1 MQRYLTR
8 FLIVLTAVA
17 GQSALAEQASV
28 NVAPEPL
35 SGGGGVDSESLRILA
50 GVREYPDPVL
60 NALLSLSTAPDIVTK
75 VAADPSLLDKL
86 DQIQPAPSSEVRAAL
101 ELLRAAPD
109 AVQIAAAGG
118 PELARLRALFE
129 TNGSAADTQLRALR
143 VGYMKAAGESAAAWQ
158 RLLQSDPVAFGQYR
172 DYVTAFC
179 KEALEQDANFPV
191 VHVVQSDYYFACP
204 PNEILMNRAQSQ
216 PPPPQLARLMDRWWS
231 EFGPQ
236 AAEEQLLNEP
246 AVIAGRPPV
255 EGAVISLDPDR
266 RRAMWAASK
275 PGSGAVGMVPVVMQP
290 LLDQPNDARLAFA
303 AYEHGRL
310 WLAPVDAPEPPAPIA
325 ASTPVQSYT
334 PAPDA
339 ADATSDDG
347 GAAVAV
353 DDMPAP
359 VPQSHDPESPAGG
372 GVTYTAPP
380 EGAPAFPVGEPVVE
394 EYVEEAT
401 EVAAP
406 APVYAEAVYPE
417 PVYVQPTYVAPT
429 YVAPTIVTPAY
440 YDSYFGVGLSYY
452 RGSSFGF
459 FGTYTYYPGLI
470 APWPPAICYPH
481 YVRPC
486 SYVHYSRCYRP
497 YSFSLNIRIGSN
509 ARRFYSPTYR
519 SAVGFYRSSS
529 PGTVVRRTTIV
540 NRDSNR
546 DYAVQR
552 SGTRNYY
559 GSSRDRVS
567 RSGSRFSG
575 PGRGTITRRDG
586 ARTSPREISPRGLS
600 SPPGGQR
607 SLGQRSISP
616 GDARGRALDGAPGT
630 RNGDVGVRRFGER
643 GDTRSNSSRGA
654 PPQITRERRDVSG
667 PPQGA
672 RSLSPSGAAG
682 TAPRSAA
689 PRDARAVTP
698 RDARP
703 ATPRPS
709 GIRPQDGPR
718 SGISRQPRS
727 GSSGSGQSTAPR
739 SLSQPRSGS
748 SRPPTGLR
756 SAPSSPSPRSL
767 SRPSGSGTNPRPG
780 ARSVP
785 SAPRSLRSGG
795 GGGGSPRN
803 IIRAPR
809 GSGGSRALPPRSGSR
824 RP

>member
-1 MQRYLTR
+1 MYRYLTKSL
-8 FLIVLTAVA
+8 FVLTALV
-17 GQSALAEQASV
+17 GQAALAEQASV

-60 NALLSLSTAPDIVTK
+60 NALLSLSTAPEIVTK
-75 VAADPSLLDKL
+75 VAADPNLLEKL
-86 DQIQPAPSSEVRAAL
+86 DQIQPPPSSEVRAAL

-172 DYVTAFC
+172 DYVSAFC
-179 KEALEQDANFPV
+179 KDAIEQDANFPV

-231 EFGPQ
+231 EFGPD
-236 AAEEQLLNEP
+236 AAEEQLLIEP
-246 AVIAGRPPV
+246 AVMASRQPV

-275 PGSGAVGMVPVVMQP
+275 PGSGAVGMAPVVMQP

-310 WLAPVDAPEPPAPIA
+310 WLAPIEAAEPPAPIA
-325 ASTPVQSYT
+325 AATPSQTDT
-334 PAPDA
+334 PDPA
-339 ADATSDDG
+339 AASSDG
-347 GAAVAV
+347 RGAAVAV

-359 VPQSHDPESPAGG
+359 APQAYDPEPPAAG

-380 EGAPAFPVGEPVVE
+380 EGAPAYPVGEPVVQ
-394 EYVEEAT
+394 EYVEETT
-401 EVAAP
+401 EVAYP
-406 APVYAEAVYPE
+406 DPVYGEAVYPE
-417 PVYVQPTYVAPT
+417 PVYVRPTYVAPT

-440 YDSYFGVGLSYY
+440 YDSYFGGGLSYY

-470 APWPPAICYPH
+470 APWPPAVCYPH

-497 YSFSLNIRIGSN
+497 YGFNLNIRIGSS

-540 NRDSNR
+540 DRDANR

-559 GSSRDRVS
+559 GASRDRGS
-567 RSGSRFSG
+567 RSGTRYSG
-575 PGRGTITRRDG
+575 PGRETITRRDG
-586 ARTSPREISPRGLS
+586 ARSSPREISPRGLS

-616 GDARGRALDGAPGT
+616 GDARGRALDRTPGT
-630 RNGDVGVRRFGER
+630 RTGDVGVRRLGER
-643 GDTRSNSSRGA
+643 GDTRSNSSREA
-654 PPQITRERRDVSG
+654 RPQITRERRDASP

-672 RSLSPSGAAG
+672 RSLSPSGSAG
-682 TAPRSAA
+682 IAPRSAA
-689 PRDARAVTP
+689 PRDARPGTP

-703 ATPRPS
+703 ATPRPN
-709 GIRPQDGPR
+709 GIRPQDAPR
-718 SGISRQPRS
+718 SGISRQPRV
-727 GSSGSGQSTAPR
+727 GNSGSGQNIAPR
-739 SLSQPRSGS
+739 GLSQPRSGP

-767 SRPSGSGTNPRPG
+767 GRPSGSGTNLRPG
-780 ARSVP
+780 ARSAP
-785 SAPRSLRSGG
+785 SAPRSLRGGG

-803 IIRAPR
+803 IMRSPR
-809 GSGGSRALPPRSGSR
+809 GSSGSRALPPRSGSR